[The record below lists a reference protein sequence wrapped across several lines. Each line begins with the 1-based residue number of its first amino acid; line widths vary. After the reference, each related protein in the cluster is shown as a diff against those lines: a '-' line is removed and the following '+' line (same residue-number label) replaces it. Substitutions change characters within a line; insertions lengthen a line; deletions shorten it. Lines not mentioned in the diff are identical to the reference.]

1 MPKNWIIMPQNS
13 FLNSK
18 LKLKSGKWK
27 VESELFR
34 DFITLKARKMNFSD
48 RETTRPVGLA

>member
-1 MPKNWIIMPQNS
+1 MPTNWIIMSQNS

-18 LKLKSGKWK
+18 LKLKNGKWK